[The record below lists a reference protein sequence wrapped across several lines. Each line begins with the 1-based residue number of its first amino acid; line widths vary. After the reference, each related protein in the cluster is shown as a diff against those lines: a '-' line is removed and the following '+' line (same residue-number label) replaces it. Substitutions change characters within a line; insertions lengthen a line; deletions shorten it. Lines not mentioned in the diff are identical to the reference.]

1 MLLPIIVL
9 LVVAVCTVFSISV
22 GQYVAA
28 TSFACVVAV
37 LLIDAICVNKT
48 LNKFTNKVKVLSI
61 ELEHK
66 SNLYD
71 QELEQSQYLREHLD
85 DAETSLNNISKD
97 YEEYKKTK
105 HARIMELLQT
115 NDDLAG
121 TNAKVREQLNDAK
134 KAKDTAERKLT
145 ELQKQFG
152 DLNQEFVKLKM
163 EHDETIK
170 QNESLANER
179 NDLREQLNNVNDD
192 LLTAN
197 DKLIKANDELI
208 AASEELAKFKA
219 KPVKSTKKAKATKAS
234 TKKAQ

>member
-1 MLLPIIVL
+1 MLLPIIIL

-37 LLIDAICVNKT
+37 LLIDAICVNNI
-48 LNKFTNKVKVLSI
+48 LNKLTNKVKVLSI

-71 QELEQSQYLREHLD
+71 QELEQSQYLREQLDKVEVKHSQLLD
-85 DAETSLNNISKD
+85 DYNRVHKNEERLIKENGEMASSCRDFQKKAE
-97 YEEYKKTK
+97 
-105 HARIMELLQT
+105 
-115 NDDLAG
+115 
-121 TNAKVREQLNDAK
+121 DAK
-134 KAKDTAERKLT
+134 SAKSIAERKLT

-208 AASEELAKFKA
+208 AAGEELAKFKA
-219 KPVKSTKKAKATKAS
+219 KPAKSTKKAKTTKA
-234 TKKAQ
+234 TKKA

>member
-28 TSFACVVAV
+28 TAFALVVAV
-37 LLIDAICVNKT
+37 LIIDAICINKT

-85 DAETSLNNISKD
+85 DAKASLKASDLHQAELRKQRDEQIKQNETMSEHCK
-97 YEEYKKTK
+97 EFQQKFE
-105 HARIMELLQT
+105 
-115 NDDLAG
+115 
-121 TNAKVREQLNDAK
+121 DAK
-134 KAKDTAERKLT
+134 SAKATAERKLT
-145 ELQKQFG
+145 DLQKRH
-152 DLNQEFVKLKM
+152 DELKM
-163 EHDETIK
+163 KHDETVK
-170 QNESLANER
+170 QNESLAKER
-179 NDLREQLNNVNDD
+179 DDLREQLNNLNSD
-192 LLTAN
+192 LLAAN

-208 AASEELAKFKA
+208 AAGEELAKFKA
-219 KPVKSTKKAKATKAS
+219 KPAKRATKKAKVTKTSTKKA
-234 TKKAQ
+234 